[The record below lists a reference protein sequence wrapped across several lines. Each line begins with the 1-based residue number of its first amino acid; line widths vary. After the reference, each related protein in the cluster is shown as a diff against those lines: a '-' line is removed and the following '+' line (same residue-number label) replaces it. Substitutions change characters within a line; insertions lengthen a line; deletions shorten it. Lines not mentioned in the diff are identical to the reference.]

1 MPQPQPQPGQSPS
14 SPESERT
21 AEAVAASSA
30 DSFPSRIARI
40 DEEATL
46 AKVEMKV
53 LEKVDRRFAGG
64 F

>member
-1 MPQPQPQPGQSPS
+1 MPQPQPQPQGQPPSP
-14 SPESERT
+14 PESER
-21 AEAVAASSA
+21 AAAAVVASA

-53 LEKVDRRFAGG
+53 LEKVDRRFAGE

>member
-1 MPQPQPQPGQSPS
+1 V
-14 SPESERT
+14 
-21 AEAVAASSA
+21 VASA

-53 LEKVDRRFAGG
+53 LEKVDRRFAGE